1 MLVDYLVNKAG
12 ANCDLSND
20 STRNALLTA
29 TRRSQLDIVK
39 LLLEQNVDINYT
51 DANGCNAL
59 HIACT

>member
-1 MLVDYLVNKAG
+1 MLVDYLVQRAG
-12 ANCDLSND
+12 ANCNKPND

-29 TRRSQLDIVK
+29 TRRSQLDVVK
-39 LLLEQNVDINYT
+39 LLLDQEVDINYT